1 MDIRYLIISFTLLLS
16 FYSCNNEKIPKHNI
30 GVFNTGKQNDTSYKV
45 DLEDIQRN
53 GEIIILTLYGPNS
66 YFLYRGEEY
75 GEQFYL
81 AKQYARHIGV
91 STRIDISRDE
101 KEMFRK
107 LQDGEGDIVAYN
119 IPIDKERNAEITYC
133 GTEELTTFFDSL
145 EKEKGIKETSASKI
159 AWCVRTSSSS
169 LEKSLSDW
177 LSINKNNL
185 YNLTR
190 PTITYN
196 REKGKFTRKYTPRI
210 TTNAPI
216 LNEASGIISKYDYLF
231 KKHAMKCGWDWRLIA
246 AQCYTESS
254 FDKNAVSWMGA
265 MGLMQL
271 MPQTAS
277 DMGISERNIFDPE
290 TNVRG
295 GINLIAKLDKYYSK
309 ISDSNERIKFI
320 LGAYNAGPGHIDD
333 AIRLAAKNG
342 YNPNIWH
349 DNVEKYVLL
358 MSHSEYYND
367 PIVKNGYFRGEETSN
382 YVRRI
387 FSRWDDYKAKIR
399 Q

>member
-1 MDIRYLIISFTLLLS
+1 
-16 FYSCNNEKIPKHNI
+16 
-30 GVFNTGKQNDTSYKV
+30 
-45 DLEDIQRN
+45 
-53 GEIIILTLYGPNS
+53 
-66 YFLYRGEEY
+66 
-75 GEQFYL
+75 
-81 AKQYARHIGV
+81 
-91 STRIDISRDE
+91 
-101 KEMFRK
+101 
-107 LQDGEGDIVAYN
+107 
-119 IPIDKERNAEITYC
+119 
-133 GTEELTTFFDSL
+133 
-145 EKEKGIKETSASKI
+145 
-159 AWCVRTSSSS
+159 
-169 LEKSLSDW
+169 
-177 LSINKNNL
+177 
-185 YNLTR
+185 
-190 PTITYN
+190 
-196 REKGKFTRKYTPRI
+196 
-210 TTNAPI
+210 
-216 LNEASGIISKYDYLF
+216 
-231 KKHAMKCGWDWRLIA
+231 
-246 AQCYTESS
+246 
-254 FDKNAVSWMGA
+254 MGA

-349 DNVEKYVLL
+349 NNVEKYVLL

-387 FSRWDDYKAKIR
+387 FSRWEDYKAKIR